1 MRCARIVRVL
11 ALALLPAA
19 LAATAALAQPAQAA
33 SSSSIVSSATSPAHG
48 QPITFTAT
56 VTGGGGCAP
65 AAGDAVVFSIDD
77 VTVQTA
83 QLSAAGMASYTT
95 SDLTSGQHTIAAQ
108 YTGNTGCAPSSASL
122 SQLVGGAGASLTTLA
137 VGSSTQPTTATTV
150 FTATVSGTASPC
162 IAPSGSV
169 TFRESSGGASQVLGT
184 APLGAIYAGQALFGE
199 AGLSAG
205 LHTFVAVYPG
215 DANCAPS
222 VSGTASVNVIGPLT
236 PAVRPGAQPVIPAP
250 SALGI
255 TILTGVGSPATQ
267 ALRPGCT
274 AVSLSSSP
282 GTPVSAIASLVSPP
296 GAVTAIWRFDA
307 VQQRFLAGFLAT
319 PGAPLDFTFT
329 AGNDE
334 TYAICTLPGAAIH
347 SSS

>member
-11 ALALLPAA
+11 VLALLPAVI
-19 LAATAALAQPAQAA
+19 AATAALARPAQAA
-33 SSSSIVSSATSPAHG
+33 SSISIVSSATSPAHG

-56 VTGGGGCAP
+56 VTGGSGCAP
-65 AAGDAVVFSIDD
+65 AAGEVVVFSVDA
-77 VTVQTA
+77 VTVATT
-83 QLSAAGMASYTT
+83 QLSAAGSASYTT

-108 YTGNTGCAPSSASL
+108 YSGDTGCAPSSASL
-122 SQLVGGAGASLTTLA
+122 SQVVGGAGASLTTLA
-137 VGSSTQPTTATTV
+137 VGAATQPTTATTV
-150 FTATVSGTASPC
+150 FTATVSGAASPC

-169 TFRESSGGASQVLGT
+169 TFRETSGGASQLLGT
-184 APLGAIYAGQALFGE
+184 APLSAIYAGQALFGE

-205 LHTFVAVYPG
+205 LHTFVAIYSG

-222 VSGTASVNVIGPLT
+222 VSGTASVNAIGPLT
-236 PAVRPGAQPVIPAP
+236 PGGGPGAQPIIPAP

-274 AVSLSSSP
+274 AVSLSSIA
-282 GTPVSAIASLVSPP
+282 GTPVSAIASLVSPL
-296 GAVTAIWRFDA
+296 GAVTAIWRFDVA
-307 VQQRFLAGFLAT
+307 QQRFLAGFLAT

-329 AGNDE
+329 AGHDE
-334 TYAICTLPGAAIH
+334 TYAVCALPGAAIH

>member
-56 VTGGGGCAP
+56 VTGGSGCAP

-77 VTVQTA
+77 VTVATA

-222 VSGTASVNVIGPLT
+222 VSGTASVNVIGPT
-236 PAVRPGAQPVIPAP
+236 GGAA
-250 SALGI
+250 GH
-255 TILTGVGSPATQ
+255 
-267 ALRPGCT
+267 
-274 AVSLSSSP
+274 SSSFRARYHHP
-282 GTPVSAIASLVSPP
+282 HRC
-296 GAVTAIWRFDA
+296 W
-307 VQQRFLAGFLAT
+307 LAC
-319 PGAPLDFTFT
+319 
-329 AGNDE
+329 N
-334 TYAICTLPGAAIH
+334 PGAAARLH
-347 SSS
+347 GGCAQQQPGNARLRDRFPRQSAWRGDGDLAV